1 MYMSAMRVRQAIVS
15 ALADEM
21 RADPSVMVFG
31 EDVAVAEGPF
41 KTSEGLL
48 AEFGPLRVRDTPISE
63 MGFTG
68 AAVGAAMLGMKPV
81 VEIMFVEFLGVA
93 LDQLVTEAAKMRYLS
108 NGALSVPMVVRA
120 SCGSGLGFGSQHSQT
135 LENWFAATPGLKVV
149 SISDAQSAYSLMR
162 AAIQDPDPVMV
173 LEPRILYAERGE
185 VDLSLKMEIGKA
197 RVLREGKEFTVV
209 SLGQMVNVAREA
221 ITASGVDAE
230 LIDLATVVPWDRQT
244 VLNSVK
250 KTGRL
255 VVVEEAPQSGGWGS
269 EIVATATSQLFSHLK
284 AAPFRITTPDVPV
297 PYSGVLESRYVPTAE
312 DVARQLKES
321 LISNQTPKTWWE
333 LEGLK

>member
-1 MYMSAMRVRQAIVS
+1 MSAMRVRQAIVS
-15 ALADEM
+15 ALSDEM

-108 NGALSVPMVVRA
+108 NGALSVPLVVRA

-185 VDLSLKMEIGKA
+185 VDLSLTMEIGKA

-209 SLGQMVNVAREA
+209 SLGQMVNVARDA
-221 ITASGVDAE
+221 IAASGIDAE

-255 VVVEEAPQSGGWGS
+255 VVVEEAPESGGWGS
-269 EIVATATSQLFSHLK
+269 EIVATTTSQLFNHLK
-284 AAPFRITTPDVPV
+284 AAPFRITTPDTPV

-312 DVARQLKES
+312 DVARQLKEA
-321 LISNQTPKTWWE
+321 LVSNQTPKTWWE